1 MHVAIGSENPV
12 KTDAVERVLPD
23 AQTTAVGVDSAVPE
37 QPWGREET
45 VEGARNRA
53 DAALAATDA
62 DYGVGIEGGVVE
74 RDVPGGVWLVM
85 WAAVTDRT
93 DTHFGA
99 GPSIRLPDTV
109 AERDSPGGVWL
120 VMWAAVTDGT
130 TTHFGAGPS
139 IRLPESVAQQLREGE
154 ELGPLLDDELGRED
168 IATQEGAIG
177 VYTDGRVGRT
187 DALEDAV
194 AGAFGPFLRASGDGR
209 YVDK

>member
-1 MHVAIGSENPV
+1 MHVAIGSKNPV
-12 KTDAVERVLPD
+12 KLEATARVVPD
-23 AQTTAVGVDSAVPE
+23 AETTAVAVDSGVPE

-53 DAALAATDA
+53 EAALASTDA
-62 DYGVGIEGGVVE
+62 DYGIGIEGG
-74 RDVPGGVWLVM
+74 
-85 WAAVTDRT
+85 
-93 DTHFGA
+93 
-99 GPSIRLPDTV
+99 V

>member
-12 KTDAVERVLPD
+12 KTNAVERVLPD
-23 AQTTAVGVDSAVPE
+23 ARTTAVGVDSGVSE
-37 QPWGREET
+37 QPWGRQET

-62 DYGVGIEGGVVE
+62 DYGVGIEGGVAE

-109 AERDSPGGVWL
+109 AER
-120 VMWAAVTDGT
+120 
-130 TTHFGAGPS
+130 
-139 IRLPESVAQQLREGE
+139 LREGE
-154 ELGPLLDDELGRED
+154 ELGPVLNDELGRE
-168 IATQEGAIG
+168 ALGKQEGAIG
-177 VYTDGRVGRT
+177 VYTDGRVARS
-187 DALEDAV
+187 DALADAV